1 MNVSKKELIQYITAL
16 LFLFSGMLMCFLSF
30 FLNKYDISNSVL
42 AYLGQAV
49 IFTAGV
55 FSINIY
61 VRQKVNEAESRLDQK
76 IDHKM
81 RKVDELISDEI

>member
-1 MNVSKKELIQYITAL
+1 MTVSKKELIQYITAL
-16 LFLFSGMLMCFLSF
+16 LFLFSGILMCFLSF
-30 FLNKYDISNSVL
+30 FLNNYGIENSVL

-61 VRQKVNEAESRLDQK
+61 VRQKILESETRLDQK
-76 IDHKM
+76 IDSKM
-81 RKVDELISDEI
+81 RKVDDLIADEI